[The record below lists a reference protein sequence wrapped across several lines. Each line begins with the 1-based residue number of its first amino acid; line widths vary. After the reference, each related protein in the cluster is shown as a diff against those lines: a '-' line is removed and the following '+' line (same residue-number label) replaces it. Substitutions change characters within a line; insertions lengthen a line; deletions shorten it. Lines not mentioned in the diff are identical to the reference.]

1 MYFILLKKKNGGRPG
16 RRIVT
21 PFLDFWSTSGALY
34 ASDEGPKRVL
44 TSVGPSSD
52 AYKGTTSKSEPKVEE
67 LGYIGPASAGIATMT
82 M

>member
-1 MYFILLKKKNGGRPG
+1 
-16 RRIVT
+16 
-21 PFLDFWSTSGALY
+21 
-34 ASDEGPKRVL
+34 VL
-44 TSVGPSSD
+44 TSFGPSSD